1 MEFILPQ
8 LQKDLSEYTKKCGS
22 TENSSLLDFLFYN
35 YLSSQPIDD
44 GRIAQCENMLAPV
57 FSELSLESSDQLFDL
72 IADLCAAYQ
81 RAAFIEGIRIGVQ
94 LSREF
99 TDRNIPTM

>member
-1 MEFILPQ
+1 MHTYSSQ
-8 LQKDLSEYTKKCGS
+8 LHKELSDYAKKCGAEE
-22 TENSSLLDFLFYN
+22 TSSILEFLYYN
-35 YLSSQPIDD
+35 HLSSKPIDD
-44 GRIAQCENMLAPV
+44 GRISECEKALSPV
-57 FSELSLESSDQLFDL
+57 FDELSLESSDRLFDL